1 MAGCHT
7 ASQYKHT
14 DCCVTF
20 EMQQRQAASI
30 SERLVGSNQSVI
42 SHIPE
47 EWNLHQHY
55 CGNLKPQ
62 LNPKFAA
69 AQL

>member
-1 MAGCHT
+1 
-7 ASQYKHT
+7 
-14 DCCVTF
+14 
-20 EMQQRQAASI
+20 MQQRQAASI